1 MKILSWNVAGIR
13 ALLKKVDLNEVIKDY
28 DIVCFQ
34 ETKCEQQQFPSDVCE
49 NFPYKYWHST
59 KGRKGLHGTSI
70 WSKQEPVS
78 VEYGLPSGL
87 DEEGRVITI
96 DFLDF
101 ILVTVYTPN
110 SKGDLSRL
118 NERVNVWDKG
128 FKAYVDALAKIKTTI
143 ICGDL
148 NVAHKDLDIYNPEG
162 HHKTAG
168 FTNEE
173 RESFTKLLENYDDV
187 YREFYPEKA
196 KAFTFWPYTI
206 KVARPNNLGWRLD
219 YFLSSNLK
227 ILKDSNILETQYG
240 SDHCPT
246 ELILNI

>member
-13 ALLKKVDLNEVIKDY
+13 ACIKKVDFNELIKNY

-34 ETKCEQQQFPSDVCE
+34 ESKCEEQQFPCE
-49 NFPYKYWHST
+49 SFSMFRYKFWHST

-87 DEEGRVITI
+87 DNEGRVITA

-118 NERVNVWDKG
+118 NERVNLWDKQ
-128 FKAYVDALAKIKTTI
+128 FKEYVDKLAKIKTTI

-148 NVAHKDLDIYNPEG
+148 NVAHKDIDIYNPQG
-162 HHKTAG
+162 HTRMAG

-173 RESFTKLLENYDDV
+173 RESFTKLLENYVDV
-187 YREFYPEKA
+187 YREFYPENK
-196 KAFTFWPYTI
+196 KMFTFWPYTI

-219 YFLSSNLK
+219 YFLSSDLN
-227 ILKDSNILETQYG
+227 ILKDSTILSKQEG
-240 SDHCPT
+240 SDHCPI